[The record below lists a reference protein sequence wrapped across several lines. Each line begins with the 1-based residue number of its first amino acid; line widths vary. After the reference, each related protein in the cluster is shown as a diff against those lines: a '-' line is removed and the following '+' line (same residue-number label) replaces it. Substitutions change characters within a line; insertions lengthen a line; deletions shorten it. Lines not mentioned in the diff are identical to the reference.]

1 MLWISAGR
9 AFQRV
14 RAATL
19 KTLRTRGSGMVCK
32 GEGGRRVI
40 EGQGHDV
47 ICR

>member
-1 MLWISAGR
+1 MLLSPGR
-9 AFQRV
+9 VFQRV
-14 RAATL
+14 RAATP

-32 GEGGRRVI
+32 GKGGWRGI